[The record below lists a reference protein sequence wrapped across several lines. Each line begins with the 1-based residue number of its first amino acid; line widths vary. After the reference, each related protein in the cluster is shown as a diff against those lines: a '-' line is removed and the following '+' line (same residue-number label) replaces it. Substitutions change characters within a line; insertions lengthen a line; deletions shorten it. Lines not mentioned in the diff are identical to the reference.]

1 MTNYTHKIIEVA
13 TNTSSKNY
21 TFTYPNAI
29 TINGTVSDSNKVV
42 TFGTINTPSYSSS
55 WNKSGSTVK
64 PSVTMSISVGSSK
77 GFLGQAL
84 FYTVD
89 SNGNAVDTIVLTF
102 IVRHTNLTESKANAL
117 ADLFEL
123 QQTIGGFLTKSVVL
137 SEVNPQPFAYIQA
150 TPFGSSTLRGFI
162 IDGEFDETTTG
173 SSVYSNL
180 GSSGTKR
187 TISYL
192 FAKTYTINV
201 TTDYGSSV
209 SGSYPDTVV
218 EGSNK
223 YLHISK
229 RQGYKLTSVILDD
242 SSQTIPSQTEA
253 SGEVMTISLENITS
267 NHNLVVTSEPFKYT
281 ITTSAGSNG
290 SITPSA
296 TVNYGSSKTINMSP
310 STGYEVNEVIVDGVN
325 KGKITTYTFNNI
337 TDNHTIS
344 VTFKKL
350 DEQKFT
356 VNCTTVQNGNISV
369 SPTSATVGT
378 KITIYVNPS
387 EGYRLKQID
396 SSPTVAINNNQFTMP
411 AQNVTL
417 TPVFEQ
423 IEVQTYAITVGT
435 SEHGTATASHTSAS
449 AGTTITMT
457 ATPGQGYVLKSYATQ
472 PFVSVVNGQ
481 FVMPSS
487 PITVTPIFDVASVVK
502 TSYDIYVSTETTDRG
517 DVSVTGVDETKGIIS
532 IKAEA
537 EPGYRFSEWEISNGV
552 CFLSSPYTSETL
564 MIIQDSDV
572 SVVAHFVKDIL
583 PTKVNQVHLTI
594 TR

>member
-13 TNTSSKNY
+13 TDTSSKSY

-29 TINGTVSDSNKVV
+29 TVNGTVSDSNKVV

-55 WNKSGSTVK
+55 WNKNGSTVK

-89 SNGNAVDTIVLTF
+89 SNGNVVDTIVLTF

-117 ADLFEL
+117 SDLFEL
-123 QQTIGGFLTKSVVL
+123 QQTTGGFLTKSVVL

-310 STGYEVNEVIVDGVN
+310 STGYEVNEVIVDGIN

-396 SSPTVAINNNQFTMP
+396 SSPIVSINNNQFTMP

-472 PFVSVVNGQ
+472 PYVSVVNGQ

>member
-13 TNTSSKNY
+13 TDTSSKSY

-29 TINGTVSDSNKVV
+29 TVNGTVSDSNKVV

-89 SNGNAVDTIVLTF
+89 SNGNVVDTIVLTF

-123 QQTIGGFLTKSVVL
+123 QQTTGGFLTKSVVL

-209 SGSYPDTVV
+209 NGSYPDTVV

-310 STGYEVNEVIVDGVN
+310 STGYEVNEVIVDGIN

-417 TPVFEQ
+417 TPVFEK

-487 PITVTPIFDVASVVK
+487 PITVTPIFDAESVVK

-532 IKAEA
+532 IRAEA

>member
-13 TNTSSKNY
+13 TDTSSKSY

-29 TINGTVSDSNKVV
+29 TVNGTVSDSNKVV

-89 SNGNAVDTIVLTF
+89 SNGNVVDTIVLTF

-123 QQTIGGFLTKSVVL
+123 QQTTGGFLTKSVVL

-310 STGYEVNEVIVDGVN
+310 STGYEVNEVIVDGIN

-396 SSPTVAINNNQFTMP
+396 SSPNVNINNNQFTMP

-487 PITVTPIFDVASVVK
+487 PITVTPIFDAESVVK

>member
-13 TNTSSKNY
+13 TDTSSKSY
-21 TFTYPNAI
+21 TFTYPNSI
-29 TINGTVSDSNKVV
+29 TVNGTVSDSNKVV

-123 QQTIGGFLTKSVVL
+123 QQTTGGFLTKSVVL

-192 FAKTYTINV
+192 FAKTYTIDV

-350 DEQKFT
+350 DEQKYT
-356 VNCTTVQNGNISV
+356 ITCVTTNNGNISV
-369 SPTSATVGT
+369 TPSSAT
-378 KITIYVNPS
+378 KDTIISISVNPS

-396 SSPTVAINNNQFTMP
+396 SSPNVTISNNQFTMP

-423 IEVQTYAITVGT
+423 IQVQTYAITVGT

-532 IKAEA
+532 IRAEA

>member
-13 TNTSSKNY
+13 TDTSSKSY

-29 TINGTVSDSNKVV
+29 TVNGTVSDSNKVV

-89 SNGNAVDTIVLTF
+89 SNGNVVDTIVLTF

-123 QQTIGGFLTKSVVL
+123 QQTTGGFLTKSVVL

-296 TVNYGSSKTINMSP
+296 TVNYGSNKTINMSP
-310 STGYEVNEVIVDGVN
+310 STGYEVNEVIVDGIN

-396 SSPTVAINNNQFTMP
+396 SSPNVTINNNQFTMP

>member
-13 TNTSSKNY
+13 TDTSSKSY

-29 TINGTVSDSNKVV
+29 TVNGTVSDSNKVV

-89 SNGNAVDTIVLTF
+89 SNGNVVDTIVLTF

-123 QQTIGGFLTKSVVL
+123 QQTTGGFLTKSVVL

-310 STGYEVNEVIVDGVN
+310 STGYEVNEVIVDGIN

-369 SPTSATVGT
+369 SPSSATAGT
-378 KITIYVNPS
+378 KIAIYVNPS

-472 PFVSVVNGQ
+472 PYVSVVNGQ

-532 IKAEA
+532 IRAEA

>member
-13 TNTSSKNY
+13 TNTSSKSY

-123 QQTIGGFLTKSVVL
+123 QQTTGGFLTKSVVL

-229 RQGYKLTSVILDD
+229 RQGYKLTSVILDN

-369 SPTSATVGT
+369 SPSSATVGT

-396 SSPTVAINNNQFTMP
+396 SSPTVNINNNQFTMP

-417 TPVFEQ
+417 TPVFEE
-423 IEVQTYAITVGT
+423 IETQTYAITVGT

-472 PFVSVVNGQ
+472 PYVSVVNGQ

-532 IKAEA
+532 IRAEA

>member
-13 TNTSSKNY
+13 TDTSSKSY

-29 TINGTVSDSNKVV
+29 TVNGTVSDSNKVV

-89 SNGNAVDTIVLTF
+89 SNGNVVDTIVLTF

-123 QQTIGGFLTKSVVL
+123 QQTTGGFLTKSVVL

-310 STGYEVNEVIVDGVN
+310 STGYEVNEVIVDGIN

-396 SSPTVAINNNQFTMP
+396 SSPVVAINNNQFTMP

-472 PFVSVVNGQ
+472 PYVSVVNGQ

-532 IKAEA
+532 IRAEA

>member
-13 TNTSSKNY
+13 TNTSSKSY

-29 TINGTVSDSNKVV
+29 TVNGTVSDSNKVV

-325 KGKITTYTFNNI
+325 KGRITTYTFNNI

-396 SSPTVAINNNQFTMP
+396 SSPNVTINNNQFTMP

-417 TPVFEQ
+417 TPVFEK
-423 IEVQTYAITVGT
+423 IETQTYAITVGT

-472 PFVSVVNGQ
+472 PYVSVVNGQ

-532 IKAEA
+532 IRAEA

>member
-13 TNTSSKNY
+13 TDTSSKSY

-29 TINGTVSDSNKVV
+29 TVNGTVSDSNKVV

-123 QQTIGGFLTKSVVL
+123 QQTTGGFLTKSVVL

-369 SPTSATVGT
+369 SPTSAIVGT

-396 SSPTVAINNNQFTMP
+396 SSPNVNINNNQFTMP

-472 PFVSVVNGQ
+472 PYVSVVNGQ

-487 PITVTPIFDVASVVK
+487 PITVTPIFDVTSVVK

-532 IKAEA
+532 IRAEA

>member
-13 TNTSSKNY
+13 TDTSSKSY

-29 TINGTVSDSNKVV
+29 TVNGTVSDSNKVV

-89 SNGNAVDTIVLTF
+89 SNGNVVDTIVLTF

-123 QQTIGGFLTKSVVL
+123 QQTTGGFLTKSVVL

-310 STGYEVNEVIVDGVN
+310 STGYEVNEVIVDGIN

-387 EGYRLKQID
+387 DGYRLKQID
-396 SSPTVAINNNQFTMP
+396 SSPNVTINNNQFTMP

-472 PFVSVVNGQ
+472 PYVSVVNGQ

-502 TSYDIYVSTETTDRG
+502 TSYDIYVSTETTDKG

-532 IKAEA
+532 IRAEA

>member
-13 TNTSSKNY
+13 TNTSSKSY

-29 TINGTVSDSNKVV
+29 TVNGTVSDSNKVV

-123 QQTIGGFLTKSVVL
+123 QQTTGGFLTKSVVL

-150 TPFGSSTLRGFI
+150 TPFGSSTLHGFI
-162 IDGEFDETTTG
+162 IDGEFDVTTTG

-310 STGYEVNEVIVDGVN
+310 NTGYEVNEVIVDGVN

-369 SPTSATVGT
+369 SPSSATVGT

-396 SSPTVAINNNQFTMP
+396 SSPTVNINNNQFTMP

-457 ATPGQGYVLKSYATQ
+457 ATPGQGYILKSYATQ

-487 PITVTPIFDVASVVK
+487 PITVTPIFDVASIIK

-532 IKAEA
+532 IRAEA

>member
-13 TNTSSKNY
+13 TDTSSKSY

-29 TINGTVSDSNKVV
+29 TVNGTVSDSNKVV

-89 SNGNAVDTIVLTF
+89 SNGNVVDTIVLTF

-123 QQTIGGFLTKSVVL
+123 QQTTGGFLTKSVVL

-310 STGYEVNEVIVDGVN
+310 STGYEVNEVIVDGIN

-396 SSPTVAINNNQFTMP
+396 SSPIVSINNNQFTMP

-417 TPVFEQ
+417 TPVFEK
-423 IEVQTYAITVGT
+423 IETQAYAITVGT

-487 PITVTPIFDVASVVK
+487 PITVTPIFDIESIVK

-532 IKAEA
+532 IRAEA

>member
-13 TNTSSKNY
+13 TDTSSKSY

-29 TINGTVSDSNKVV
+29 TVNGTVSDSNKVV

-89 SNGNAVDTIVLTF
+89 SNGNVVDTIVLTF

-123 QQTIGGFLTKSVVL
+123 QQTTGGFLTKSVVL

-209 SGSYPDTVV
+209 NGSYPDTVV

-242 SSQTIPSQTEA
+242 SSQTIPSQTVA

-310 STGYEVNEVIVDGVN
+310 STGYEVNEVIVDGIN

-356 VNCTTVQNGNISV
+356 VICTTVQNGNISV
-369 SPTSATVGT
+369 SPSSATVGT

-396 SSPTVAINNNQFTMP
+396 SSPVVTINNNQFTMP

-472 PFVSVVNGQ
+472 HYVSVVNGQ

-487 PITVTPIFDVASVVK
+487 PITVTPIFDIASVVK
-502 TSYDIYVSTETTDRG
+502 TSYDIYVSTETTDKG

-537 EPGYRFSEWEISNGV
+537 EPGYRFSEWKISNGV

>member
-13 TNTSSKNY
+13 TNTSSKSY

-29 TINGTVSDSNKVV
+29 TVNGTVSDSNKVV

-123 QQTIGGFLTKSVVL
+123 QQTTGGFLTKSVVL

-150 TPFGSSTLRGFI
+150 TPFGSSTLHGFI

-296 TVNYGSSKTINMSP
+296 TVNYGSNKTINMSP

-369 SPTSATVGT
+369 SPSSAT
-378 KITIYVNPS
+378 KDTIINISVNPS

-396 SSPTVAINNNQFTMP
+396 SSPNVTINNNQFTMP

-417 TPVFEQ
+417 TPIFEK
-423 IEVQTYAITVGT
+423 IEIQTYAITVGT

-472 PFVSVVNGQ
+472 PYVSVVNGQ

-487 PITVTPIFDVASVVK
+487 PITVTPIFDVASIVK

-532 IKAEA
+532 IRAEA

>member
-13 TNTSSKNY
+13 TDTSSKSY

-29 TINGTVSDSNKVV
+29 TVNGTVSDSNKVV

-89 SNGNAVDTIVLTF
+89 SNGNVVDTIVLTF

-123 QQTIGGFLTKSVVL
+123 QQTTGGFLTKSVVL

-310 STGYEVNEVIVDGVN
+310 STGYEVNEVIVDGIN

-369 SPTSATVGT
+369 TPSSAT
-378 KITIYVNPS
+378 KDTIINISVNPS
-387 EGYRLKQID
+387 DGYRLKQID
-396 SSPTVAINNNQFTMP
+396 SSPVVAISNNQFTMP

-472 PFVSVVNGQ
+472 PYVSVVNGQ

-487 PITVTPIFDVASVVK
+487 PITVTPIFDVASIVK

-532 IKAEA
+532 IRAEA

>member
-13 TNTSSKNY
+13 TDTSSKSY

-29 TINGTVSDSNKVV
+29 TVNGTVSDSNKVV

-89 SNGNAVDTIVLTF
+89 SNGNVVDTIVLTF

-123 QQTIGGFLTKSVVL
+123 QQTTGGFLTKSVVL

-296 TVNYGSSKTINMSP
+296 TVNYGSSKTINISP
-310 STGYEVNEVIVDGVN
+310 STGYEVNEVIVDGIN

-396 SSPTVAINNNQFTMP
+396 SSPNVAINNNQFTMP

-472 PFVSVVNGQ
+472 PYVSVVNGQ

-487 PITVTPIFDVASVVK
+487 PITVTPIFDVASIVK
-502 TSYDIYVSTETTDRG
+502 TSYDIYVSTETTDKG

>member
-13 TNTSSKNY
+13 TDTSSKSY

-29 TINGTVSDSNKVV
+29 TVNGTVSDSNKVV

-89 SNGNAVDTIVLTF
+89 SNGNVVDTIVLTF

-123 QQTIGGFLTKSVVL
+123 QQTTGGFLTKSVVL

-310 STGYEVNEVIVDGVN
+310 STGYEVNEVIVDGIN

-396 SSPTVAINNNQFTMP
+396 SSPTVNINNNQFTMP

-487 PITVTPIFDVASVVK
+487 PITVTPIFDTASVVK

>member
-13 TNTSSKNY
+13 TDTSSKSY

-29 TINGTVSDSNKVV
+29 TVNGTVSDSNKVV

-89 SNGNAVDTIVLTF
+89 SNGNVVDTIVLTF

-123 QQTIGGFLTKSVVL
+123 QQTTGGFLTKSVVL

-310 STGYEVNEVIVDGVN
+310 STGYEVNEVIVDGIN

-387 EGYRLKQID
+387 DGYRLKQID
-396 SSPTVAINNNQFTMP
+396 SSPNVNINNNQFTMP

-472 PFVSVVNGQ
+472 PFVSVMNGQ

-487 PITVTPIFDVASVVK
+487 PITVTPIFDASSVVK

>member
-13 TNTSSKNY
+13 TDTSSKSY

-29 TINGTVSDSNKVV
+29 TVNGTVSDSNKVV

-89 SNGNAVDTIVLTF
+89 SNGNVVDTIVLTF

-123 QQTIGGFLTKSVVL
+123 QQTTGGFLTKSVVL

-310 STGYEVNEVIVDGVN
+310 STGYEVNEVIVDGIN

-423 IEVQTYAITVGT
+423 IEVQTYVITVGT

-457 ATPGQGYVLKSYATQ
+457 ATPGLGYVLKSYATQ
-472 PFVSVVNGQ
+472 PYVSVVNGQ

-502 TSYDIYVSTETTDRG
+502 TSYDIYVSTETTDKG

>member
-13 TNTSSKNY
+13 TNTSSKSY

-29 TINGTVSDSNKVV
+29 TVNGTVSDSNKVV
-42 TFGTINTPSYSSS
+42 TFGTINTSSYSSS

-369 SPTSATVGT
+369 SPSSATVGT

-396 SSPTVAINNNQFTMP
+396 SSPTVNINNNQFTMP

-423 IEVQTYAITVGT
+423 IQVQTYAITVGT

-532 IKAEA
+532 IRAEA

>member
-13 TNTSSKNY
+13 TDTSSKSY

-29 TINGTVSDSNKVV
+29 TVNGTVSDSNKVV

-89 SNGNAVDTIVLTF
+89 SNGNVVDTIVLTF

-123 QQTIGGFLTKSVVL
+123 QQTTGGFLTKSVVL

-369 SPTSATVGT
+369 SPSSATVGT

-396 SSPTVAINNNQFTMP
+396 SSPNVAINNNQFTMP

-472 PFVSVVNGQ
+472 PYVSVVNGQ

-532 IKAEA
+532 IRAEA

>member
-13 TNTSSKNY
+13 TNTSSKSY

-123 QQTIGGFLTKSVVL
+123 QQTTGGFLTKSVVL

-369 SPTSATVGT
+369 SPSSATVGT

-387 EGYRLKQID
+387 EGYRLKQIN
-396 SSPTVAINNNQFTMP
+396 SSPNVNINNNQFTMP

-417 TPVFEQ
+417 TPVFEK

-472 PFVSVVNGQ
+472 PYVSVVNGQ

-532 IKAEA
+532 IRAEA

>member
-13 TNTSSKNY
+13 TNTSSKSY

-29 TINGTVSDSNKVV
+29 TVNGTVSDSNKVV

-89 SNGNAVDTIVLTF
+89 SNGNAIDTIVLTF

-123 QQTIGGFLTKSVVL
+123 QQTTGGFLTKSVVL

-296 TVNYGSSKTINMSP
+296 TVNYGSSKIINMSP

-396 SSPTVAINNNQFTMP
+396 SSPTVNINNNQFTMP

-417 TPVFEQ
+417 TPVFEK
-423 IEVQTYAITVGT
+423 IETQTYAITVGT

-472 PFVSVVNGQ
+472 PYVSVVNGQ

-532 IKAEA
+532 IRAEA

>member
-13 TNTSSKNY
+13 TDTSSKSY

-29 TINGTVSDSNKVV
+29 TVNGTVSDSNKVV

-89 SNGNAVDTIVLTF
+89 SNGNVVDTIVLTF

-123 QQTIGGFLTKSVVL
+123 QQTTGGFLTKSVVL

-369 SPTSATVGT
+369 SPSSATVGT

-396 SSPTVAINNNQFTMP
+396 SSPNVNINNNQFTMP

-487 PITVTPIFDVASVVK
+487 PITVTPIFDTASIVK
-502 TSYDIYVSTETTDRG
+502 TSYDIYVSTETTDKG

>member
-13 TNTSSKNY
+13 TDTSSKSY

-29 TINGTVSDSNKVV
+29 TVNGTVSDSNKVV

-89 SNGNAVDTIVLTF
+89 SNGNVVDTIVLTF

-123 QQTIGGFLTKSVVL
+123 QQTTGGFLTKSVVL

-310 STGYEVNEVIVDGVN
+310 STGYEVNEVIVDGIN

-396 SSPTVAINNNQFTMP
+396 SSPVVAINNNQFTMP

-487 PITVTPIFDVASVVK
+487 PITVTPIFDIASVVK

>member
-1 MTNYTHKIIEVA
+1 MVQYVNIDKTLDVKYGDRIDRETSLKLGEPVTYNRNADVYSGEEEEGIGNVFTYKFKKNLNTLQTKWQPEMVYVADYGSTWNLLGTHIFKETMIYAVEGNESIYYVF
-13 TNTSSKNY
+13 TLTVNVTSDTPKFTIRQISDSY
-21 TFTYPNAI
+21 GSFDTFTI
-29 TINGTVSDSNKVV
+29 
-42 TFGTINTPSYSSS
+42 
-55 WNKSGSTVK
+55 
-64 PSVTMSISVGSSK
+64 
-77 GFLGQAL
+77 L
-84 FYTVD
+84 TVD
-89 SNGNAVDTIVLTF
+89 IG
-102 IVRHTNLTESKANAL
+102 TNLTLRYTPKESYRV
-117 ADLFEL
+117 
-123 QQTIGGFLTKSVVL
+123 IGFNDNDV
-137 SEVNPQPFAYIQA
+137 
-150 TPFGSSTLRGFI
+150 I
-162 IDGEFDETTTG
+162 I
-173 SSVYSNL
+173 
-180 GSSGTKR
+180 
-187 TISYL
+187 
-192 FAKTYTINV
+192 
-201 TTDYGSSV
+201 
-209 SGSYPDTVV
+209 
-218 EGSNK
+218 
-223 YLHISK
+223 
-229 RQGYKLTSVILDD
+229 
-242 SSQTIPSQTEA
+242 SQTSNTYELVNIQSDHTVRAITEK
-253 SGEVMTISLENITS
+253 IK
-267 NHNLVVTSEPFKYT
+267 FT
-281 ITTSAGSNG
+281 ITTSAGANG
-290 SITPSA
+290 EITPSA
-296 TVNYGSSKTINMSP
+296 TVEYGTNKTINITP
-310 STGYEVNEVIVDGVN
+310 NTGYEIEKVIVDDTN
-325 KGKITTYTFNNI
+325 KGKITSYTFNNI
-337 TDNHTIS
+337 KENHTIS
-344 VTFKKL
+344 ATFKKL

-396 SSPTVAINNNQFTMP
+396 SSPTVNINNNQFTMP

-417 TPVFEQ
+417 TPVFEK
-423 IEVQTYAITVGT
+423 IETQTYAITVGT

-472 PFVSVVNGQ
+472 PYVSVVNGQ

-487 PITVTPIFDVASVVK
+487 PITVTPIFDVASIVK

-532 IKAEA
+532 IRAEA

>member
-13 TNTSSKNY
+13 TDTSSKSY

-29 TINGTVSDSNKVV
+29 TVNGTVSDSNKVV

-89 SNGNAVDTIVLTF
+89 SNGNVVDTIVLTF

-123 QQTIGGFLTKSVVL
+123 QQTTGGFLTKSVVL

-296 TVNYGSSKTINMSP
+296 TVNYGSSKTINISP

-369 SPTSATVGT
+369 SPSSATVGT

-396 SSPTVAINNNQFTMP
+396 SSPNVTINNNQFTMP

-487 PITVTPIFDVASVVK
+487 PITVTPIFDTASVVK
-502 TSYDIYVSTETTDRG
+502 TSYDIYVSTETTDKG

>member
-13 TNTSSKNY
+13 TDTSSKSY

-29 TINGTVSDSNKVV
+29 TVNGTVSDSNKVV

-89 SNGNAVDTIVLTF
+89 SNGNVVDTIVLTF

-123 QQTIGGFLTKSVVL
+123 QQTTGGFLTKSVVL

-310 STGYEVNEVIVDGVN
+310 STGYEVNEVIVDGIN

-396 SSPTVAINNNQFTMP
+396 SSPVVAINNNQFTMP

-487 PITVTPIFDVASVVK
+487 PITVTPIFDIVSVVK
-502 TSYDIYVSTETTDRG
+502 TSYDIYVSTETTDKG

-537 EPGYRFSEWEISNGV
+537 EPGYRFSEWKISNGV

-572 SVVAHFVKDIL
+572 SVIAHFVKDIL

-594 TR
+594 TK

>member
-13 TNTSSKNY
+13 TDTSSKSY

-29 TINGTVSDSNKVV
+29 TVNGTVSDSNKVV

-89 SNGNAVDTIVLTF
+89 SNGNVVDTIVLTF

-123 QQTIGGFLTKSVVL
+123 QQTTGGFLTKSVVL

-209 SGSYPDTVV
+209 NGSYPDTVV

-310 STGYEVNEVIVDGVN
+310 STGYEVNEVIVDGIN

-417 TPVFEQ
+417 TPVFEK
-423 IEVQTYAITVGT
+423 IETQTYAITVGT

-487 PITVTPIFDVASVVK
+487 PITVTPIFDAESVVK
-502 TSYDIYVSTETTDRG
+502 TSYDIYISTETTDRG

-532 IKAEA
+532 IRAEA

>member
-13 TNTSSKNY
+13 TNTSSKSY

-29 TINGTVSDSNKVV
+29 TVNGTVSDSNKVV

-123 QQTIGGFLTKSVVL
+123 QQTTGGFLTKSVVL

-150 TPFGSSTLRGFI
+150 TPFGSSTLHGFI

-296 TVNYGSSKTINMSP
+296 TVNYGSNKTINMSP

-369 SPTSATVGT
+369 SPSSAT
-378 KITIYVNPS
+378 KDTIINISVNPS

-396 SSPTVAINNNQFTMP
+396 SSPTVNINNNQFTMP

-417 TPVFEQ
+417 TPVFEK
-423 IEVQTYAITVGT
+423 IETQTYAITVGT

-472 PFVSVVNGQ
+472 PYVSVVNGQ

-487 PITVTPIFDVASVVK
+487 PITVTPIFDVASIVK

-532 IKAEA
+532 IRAEA

>member
-13 TNTSSKNY
+13 TDTSSKSY

-29 TINGTVSDSNKVV
+29 TVNGTVSDSNKVV

-89 SNGNAVDTIVLTF
+89 SNGNVVDTIVLTF

-123 QQTIGGFLTKSVVL
+123 QQTTGGFLTKSVVL

-310 STGYEVNEVIVDGVN
+310 STGYEVNEVIVDGIN

-396 SSPTVAINNNQFTMP
+396 SSPIVSINNNQFTMP

-487 PITVTPIFDVASVVK
+487 PITVTPIFDIESIVK

-532 IKAEA
+532 IRAEA

>member
-13 TNTSSKNY
+13 TNTSSKSY

-123 QQTIGGFLTKSVVL
+123 QQTTGGFLTKSVVL

-296 TVNYGSSKTINMSP
+296 TVNYGSNKTINMSP

-396 SSPTVAINNNQFTMP
+396 SSPNVNINNNQFTMP

-472 PFVSVVNGQ
+472 PYVSVVNGQ

-532 IKAEA
+532 IRAEA

>member
-13 TNTSSKNY
+13 TDTSSKSY

-29 TINGTVSDSNKVV
+29 TVNGTVSDSNKVV

-89 SNGNAVDTIVLTF
+89 SNGNVVDTIVLTF

-123 QQTIGGFLTKSVVL
+123 QQTTGGFLTKSVVL

-162 IDGEFDETTTG
+162 IDGVFDETTTG

-310 STGYEVNEVIVDGVN
+310 STGYEVNEVIVDGIN

-396 SSPTVAINNNQFTMP
+396 SSPNVTINNNQFTMP

-417 TPVFEQ
+417 TPVFEK
-423 IEVQTYAITVGT
+423 IETQTYAITVGT

-487 PITVTPIFDVASVVK
+487 PITVTPIFDVASIVK

-532 IKAEA
+532 IRAEA

-572 SVVAHFVKDIL
+572 SVIAHFIKDIL

>member
-13 TNTSSKNY
+13 TDTSSKSY

-29 TINGTVSDSNKVV
+29 TVNGTVSDSNKVV

-89 SNGNAVDTIVLTF
+89 SNGNVVDTIVLTF

-123 QQTIGGFLTKSVVL
+123 QQTTGGFLTKSVVL

-173 SSVYSNL
+173 SSVYPNL

-209 SGSYPDTVV
+209 NGSYPDTVV

-310 STGYEVNEVIVDGVN
+310 STGYEVNEVIVDGIN

-396 SSPTVAINNNQFTMP
+396 SSPNVNINNNQFTMP

-532 IKAEA
+532 IRAEA

>member
-13 TNTSSKNY
+13 TDTSSKSY

-89 SNGNAVDTIVLTF
+89 SNGNVVDTIVLTF

-123 QQTIGGFLTKSVVL
+123 QQTTGGFLTKSVVL

-310 STGYEVNEVIVDGVN
+310 STGYEVNEVIVDGIN

-396 SSPTVAINNNQFTMP
+396 SSPNVAINNNQFTMP

-472 PFVSVVNGQ
+472 PYVSVVNGQ

-532 IKAEA
+532 IRAEA

>member
-13 TNTSSKNY
+13 TDTSSKSY

-29 TINGTVSDSNKVV
+29 TVNGTVSDSNKVV

-89 SNGNAVDTIVLTF
+89 SNGNVVDTIVLTF

-123 QQTIGGFLTKSVVL
+123 QQTTGGFLTKSVVL

-310 STGYEVNEVIVDGVN
+310 STGYEVNEVIVDGIN

-396 SSPTVAINNNQFTMP
+396 SSPVVAINNNQFTMP

-472 PFVSVVNGQ
+472 PYVSVVNGQ

-487 PITVTPIFDVASVVK
+487 PITVTPIFDIASVVK

-532 IKAEA
+532 IRAEA

>member
-13 TNTSSKNY
+13 TDTSSKSY

-29 TINGTVSDSNKVV
+29 TVNGTVSDSNKVV

-89 SNGNAVDTIVLTF
+89 SNGNVVDTIVLTF

-123 QQTIGGFLTKSVVL
+123 QQTTGGFLTKSVVL

-310 STGYEVNEVIVDGVN
+310 STGYEVNEVIVDGIN

-396 SSPTVAINNNQFTMP
+396 SSPNVTINNNQFTMP

-487 PITVTPIFDVASVVK
+487 PITVTPIFDTASVVK

>member
-13 TNTSSKNY
+13 TDTSSKSY

-29 TINGTVSDSNKVV
+29 TVNGTVSDSNKVV

-89 SNGNAVDTIVLTF
+89 SNGNVVDTIVLTF

-123 QQTIGGFLTKSVVL
+123 QQTTGGFLTKSVVL

-310 STGYEVNEVIVDGVN
+310 STGYEVNEVIVDGIN

-387 EGYRLKQID
+387 EGYRLKQIN
-396 SSPTVAINNNQFTMP
+396 SSPIVSINNNQFTMP

-472 PFVSVVNGQ
+472 PYVSVVNGQ

-502 TSYDIYVSTETTDRG
+502 TSYDIYISTETTDRG

>member
-13 TNTSSKNY
+13 TDTSSKSY

-29 TINGTVSDSNKVV
+29 TVNGTVSDSNKVV

-89 SNGNAVDTIVLTF
+89 SNGNVVDTIVLTF

-123 QQTIGGFLTKSVVL
+123 QQTTGGFLTKSVVL

-253 SGEVMTISLENITS
+253 SGEVMTISLENITT

-296 TVNYGSSKTINMSP
+296 TVNYGSSKTINISP
-310 STGYEVNEVIVDGVN
+310 STGYEVNEVIVDGIN

-369 SPTSATVGT
+369 SPSSATVGT

-396 SSPTVAINNNQFTMP
+396 SSPVVAINNNQFTMP

-435 SEHGTATASHTSAS
+435 SEYGTATASHTSAS

-487 PITVTPIFDVASVVK
+487 PITVTPIFDTASVVK

-532 IKAEA
+532 IRAEA